1 MPVKEISG
9 VKFVIRLPDQDTL
22 SEAAKKF
29 LVQEMRPNLNDGKIW
44 IKSVWSDINSELHQ
58 LQQLGFNGED
68 HNDPDV
74 YLYSSDNPYPEIPWA
89 LRTPVK
95 YIDDKEPKMQILWV
109 NKEST
114 NLTFEDRPFRIAT
127 EEEYASPMAWLNEK
141 EKPNNVLTSPKVTEK
156 IDINATIHGPTGKPK
171 IEPEFFLQI
180 SVLMTYVM
188 YDPSEDLPSDCAQG
202 DSPFSGHFCQL
213 LSPVVSSISKR
224 DQPNLRY
231 EVEKTECKLEDL
243 SILFAYRDL
252 FGAKLAAGK
261 ENDKRDCFVLA
272 QSNLN
277 SRTIGEFSLPKKHF
291 QSIHN
296 DILANKRMQIFDL
309 RFHNDLQ
316 RADNFTVEC
325 TEIGSKTNAHQKLR
339 LRSNYDKGG
348 SLYVAEVVARN
359 SMSVSDYIEK
369 MRIDPVFNYSLDRYR
384 DIADVTDLTALDYI
398 ARQRTWLEDGK
409 ELYPLKTEIKNEISR
424 NE

>member
-141 EKPNNVLTSPKVTEK
+141 EKPKTVFPFAKVTK
-156 IDINATIHGPTGKPK
+156 KVDINAPIRGKEPAGTFNLIVNNLVQNFRSSGMDKDTKSEFSAHGELVQVDESDNRLERSGMLHRMRDELFRSQTASVAIRRHEDNVRAELDESYCVFGGASG
-171 IEPEFFLQI
+171 IGDEPIPIAVFNLKSNI
-180 SVLMTYVM
+180 
-188 YDPSEDLPSDCAQG
+188 YD
-202 DSPFSGHFCQL
+202 
-213 LSPVVSSISKR
+213 
-224 DQPNLRY
+224 Y
-231 EVEKTECKLEDL
+231 VEKAFVMANPQIELKLKFTKAIQREEMSLTFDEHPNSETGLTTNHFTLDSNNKSYGIWYAHCKL
-243 SILFAYRDL
+243 I
-252 FGAKLAAGK
+252 
-261 ENDKRDCFVLA
+261 
-272 QSNLN
+272 
-277 SRTIGEFSLPKKHF
+277 
-291 QSIHN
+291 
-296 DILANKRMQIFDL
+296 
-309 RFHNDLQ
+309 
-316 RADNFTVEC
+316 
-325 TEIGSKTNAHQKLR
+325 
-339 LRSNYDKGG
+339 
-348 SLYVAEVVARN
+348 
-359 SMSVSDYIEK
+359 
-369 MRIDPVFNYSLDRYR
+369 
-384 DIADVTDLTALDYI
+384 
-398 ARQRTWLEDGK
+398 
-409 ELYPLKTEIKNEISR
+409 EIKNG
-424 NE
+424 